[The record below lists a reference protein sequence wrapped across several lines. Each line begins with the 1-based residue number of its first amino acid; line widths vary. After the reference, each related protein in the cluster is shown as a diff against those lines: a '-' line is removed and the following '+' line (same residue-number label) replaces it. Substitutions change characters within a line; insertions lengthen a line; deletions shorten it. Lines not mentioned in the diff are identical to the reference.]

1 MLLERNI
8 SLRQGSHCDHSLH
21 GLILQSMGN
30 RESSLSMNAS
40 LGVGPGIRALIS
52 KMKMAITKAMVLPA
66 DMLLLQGSPGVLGSI
81 SLQPEGREPF
91 TAGICSGF
99 CLYVSGV
106 GCLGE
111 SPASGE
117 SFIVILDCYFPLLTR
132 YHCAIEQKKKNAEVV
147 KN

>member
-1 MLLERNI
+1 M
-8 SLRQGSHCDHSLH
+8 
-21 GLILQSMGN
+21 
-30 RESSLSMNAS
+30 
-40 LGVGPGIRALIS
+40 GPGIRALIS